1 MARDAKMTRLSDHE
15 AETAIAGSAQTEL
28 AEKAQVGEE
37 LPDEGESN
45 AVVGGAGW
53 GAPTKVATALPS
65 DRTDDPVRMYLRE
78 IRPVNL
84 LPERAKSRSPN
95 ELKLAAGR

>member
-1 MARDAKMTRLSDHE
+1 MTRLGDQE
-15 AETAIAGSAQTEL
+15 AETAIAGSAQAEL
-28 AEKAQVGEE
+28 AERAQVGEE

-45 AVVGGAGW
+45 AVVGARW

-78 IRPVNL
+78 IRSVNL
-84 LPERAKSRSPN
+84 LPERAKSRLPN
-95 ELKLAAGR
+95 ELKLAAGW